1 MIKPH
6 RNKAIVGLVG
16 CLLPLLGLV
25 LLVALRD
32 HFLVKDWVS
41 ETVAVTL
48 VCSGLIFGML
58 CYFWTGYHLAKA
70 KGHST
75 ALVAFGLFPCLQPVM
90 LVVLLTLPDKNPESS
105 RRPIKPASARPV
117 ESIAA
122 RLVRYRRKALLGNV
136 FGLFLVFIG
145 IATIYFPVG
154 IFADFENETLFGF
167 LIFVCGYVAVL
178 WGCRWWLKVK
188 GWPDALIFI
197 GLLPLTIVLI
207 PFVRN
212 IFFIEPDLLPLSML
226 LMTLILLVVTF
237 TLPNRSART
246 GRQRHWPARWPV
258 PPNAPTPPT
267 NPTATAPSVQILPVT
282 DAELPALAELA
293 GVIWRQHYPGI
304 ISPAQIDY
312 MLAQMYSLDTL
323 REDRHT
329 KNISFFRLLVADRFV
344 GFAALGPLAESG
356 VMKLHK
362 CYLLPELHGRGYG
375 TLLLKHCE
383 AEARERGA
391 HRLMLAVNKH
401 NTKALAAY
409 RRNGFLIVESVITD
423 FGQGFVMD
431 DYLMAKSLSP
441 KLVRPDAA
449 N

>member
-1 MIKPH
+1 M
-6 RNKAIVGLVG
+6 VGLVG
-16 CLLPLLGLV
+16 CLLPLIGLT
-25 LLVALRD
+25 LLAALQD

-41 ETVAVTL
+41 ENVAVTL
-48 VCSGLIFGML
+48 VCGGLIFGML

-75 ALVAFGLFPCLQPVM
+75 ALVAFGLIPCLQPVI

-105 RRPIKPASARPV
+105 RRPIKQASNRPV
-117 ESIAA
+117 ESVTG

-136 FGLFLVFIG
+136 FGLFLVFVG

-178 WGCRWWLKVK
+178 WGCRWWVKVK

-197 GLLPLTIVLI
+197 GLLPLTILMI

-226 LMTLILLVVTF
+226 LMTLILLIVVF
-237 TLPNRSART
+237 TLPNRSIHARRERKT
-246 GRQRHWPARWPV
+246 PARWPGLAH
-258 PPNAPTPPT
+258 APKTPAKPET
-267 NPTATAPSVQILPVT
+267 PKVSTQILPAT
-282 DAELPALAELA
+282 EADLTALAELA

-304 ISPAQIDY
+304 ISSEQIEY
-312 MLAQMYSLDTL
+312 MLAQMYSLETL
-323 REDRHT
+323 RADLRL

-344 GFAALGPLAESG
+344 GFAALGPQPEPG

-362 CYLLPELHGRGYG
+362 CYLLPEMHGRGYG
-375 TLLLKHCE
+375 SLLLKHCE
-383 AEARERGA
+383 QEARQRGA
-391 HRLMLAVNKH
+391 QRLILAVNKH
-401 NTKALAAY
+401 NVKALAAY
-409 RRNGFLIVESVITD
+409 RRNGFLVAESVITD
-423 FGQGFVMD
+423 FGHGFVMD
-431 DYLMAKSLSP
+431 DFIMAKSL
-441 KLVRPDAA
+441 RP
-449 N
+449 